1 VTTPAPAQPLPPP
14 SGADREDQAQQA
26 GAAVGAAFAAAE
38 AAILAAIAASILA
51 VAAGSLGVAM
61 AKRKI
66 RVAVSSALG
75 AAMHEVNPVIAALP
89 PSAQAPIRQA
99 VLNAQASAAQ
109 SAAKA
114 LAAASGK
121 PGAGS
126 TGPSA
131 GIPSPRSS
139 GPDASELAMRQLR
152 EAKGS
157 KGGPYR
163 DVADAHKAAVQ
174 AAMAEKMSRLRQAQ
188 KVMDDLAR
196 QGITGFTDKAGRN
209 WSLSAYAEMST
220 RTAASRLILQN
231 QLKLMGPAGVTLVI
245 VDEPMGEAACEKC
258 RPWVGRV
265 LSLVPF
271 EAGSSS
277 TITDAHGV
285 KRTEQIAG
293 TLAEAVAAGLFH
305 PSCEH
310 DLVSWHD
317 GTGLAATAG
326 GAPRGY
332 VVAGQAVARNIPNG
346 SPLDYENRQKLRAH
360 ERNVRSAQMRVSAAL
375 SPQARRAARTHLAGA
390 RTALEQHVAATGA
403 TRLPGRE
410 RVFRSGAKAHPG
422 QPYQAR

>member
-1 VTTPAPAQPLPPP
+1 MTTPAPAQPVPPP

-38 AAILAAIAASILA
+38 AAILAAIAASVLA
-51 VAAGSLGVAM
+51 VADGSLGVQM
-61 AKRKI
+61 AKRRI
-66 RVAVSSALG
+66 RIAITSALG
-75 AAMHEVNPVIAALP
+75 AAMRKVNPVIAALP

-109 SAAKA
+109 SAARA

-121 PGAGS
+121 PAANIPA
-126 TGPSA
+126 PSA
-131 GIPSPRSS
+131 NRPHVASPA
-139 GPDASELAMRQLR
+139 PNASELAMRQLR

-157 KGGPYR
+157 KGGPFR
-163 DVADAHKAAVQ
+163 DVEDAHRAAVR
-174 AAMAEKMSRLRQAQ
+174 AAMGEKMSRLRQAQ
-188 KVMDDLAR
+188 KVMDDLAG

-209 WSLSAYAEMST
+209 WSLSSYAEMAT
-220 RTAASRLILQN
+220 RTAQSRLIIQN

-245 VDEPMGEAACEKC
+245 VDEPMGEAACEEC

-310 DLVSWHD
+310 DLVPWHD

-326 GAPRGY
+326 GAQRGY
-332 VVAGQAVARNIPNG
+332 VVAGQPVARSLPNG
-346 SPLDYENRQKLRAH
+346 TPQDYVNRQKLRAH
-360 ERNVRSAQMRVSAAL
+360 ERTVRNAQMGVSAAL
-375 SPQARRAARTHLAGA
+375 SPQAKRKARAHLAGA
-390 RTALEQHVAATGA
+390 RTALEAHVAATGA
-403 TRLPGRE
+403 TRLPARE
-410 RVFRSGAKAHPG
+410 RVFRADRKAHPG